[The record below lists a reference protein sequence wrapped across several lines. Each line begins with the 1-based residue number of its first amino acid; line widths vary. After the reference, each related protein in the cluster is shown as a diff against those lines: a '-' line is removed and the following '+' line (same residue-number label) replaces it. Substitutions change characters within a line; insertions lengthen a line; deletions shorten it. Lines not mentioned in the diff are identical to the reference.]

1 MDRLAIIGDTD
12 SVLAFQAV
20 GMDSYMVT
28 ADNAEDVLRKAY
40 KSKKYAI
47 IFLAETL
54 AEHTSEYL
62 AETAKNPLP
71 AITVI
76 PMAHEKLNIGL
87 ERMKNI
93 GIRATGTDIVG
104 KQTRD

>member
-20 GMDSYMVT
+20 GMDSYLVT
-28 ADNAEDVLRKAY
+28 GDEAEETLKKAY

-47 IFLAETL
+47 IFLAENL
-54 AEHTSEYL
+54 AERAGEYL

-87 ERMKNI
+87 ERMRSI

-104 KQTRD
+104 KSANH